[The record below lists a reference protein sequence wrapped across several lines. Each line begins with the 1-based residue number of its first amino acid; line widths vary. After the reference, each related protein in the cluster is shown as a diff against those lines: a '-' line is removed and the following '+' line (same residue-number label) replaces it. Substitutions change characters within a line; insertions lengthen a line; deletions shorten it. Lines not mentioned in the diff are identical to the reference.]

1 VGGLADYTRHRIA
14 SDFVEDVKAALRP
27 GSSAMVA
34 EIDEEATH
42 NVDTRMEALGG
53 FVFRRALGDVA
64 DDEYDHELA
73 ALRADIAQ
81 TKAEHA
87 SSRAERKNRLQTRLD
102 SLNEKLHPLLDRAK
116 ARRDEIQRHAAAKVD
131 LLKAQSR
138 DAAEDIKARRA
149 DRLDAVT

>member
-1 VGGLADYTRHRIA
+1 GALGGPIGAAVGAAGGLVVGGLADYTRHRIA

-64 DDEYDHELA
+64 DDEYDHEIA
-73 ALRADIAQ
+73 TLRADIAQ

-87 SSRAERKNRLQTRLD
+87 ESGQERRSRLQVRLE
-102 SLNEKLHPLLDRAK
+102 SLNATVHGLLG
-116 ARRDEIQRHAAAKVD
+116 HAAA
-131 LLKAQSR
+131 
-138 DAAEDIKARRA
+138 RR
-149 DRLDAVT
+149 